1 MKMQISGRLGNQLFQ
16 WAYAHQLADQ
26 FKVQIHPFVDKLHF
40 SPSEES
46 IYSVQGMKCIH
57 IADQKTF
64 DLGGQI
70 FRILDKIS
78 SMNSKLAENIS
89 RKSGILRQADAY
101 IIPEVRVKPW
111 LVSGFYIAAKS
122 AEIYGDHL
130 WEILKCI
137 IEPMFISKKFSLN
150 LPDTYQAIH
159 VRRGDF
165 QTLQKTFGL
174 LDVEWYLRNLDFN
187 LPIVL
192 ATDDLVGAQ
201 EIINRIKPD
210 IVLDPDL
217 VNPIETLAILANSEK
232 LVLANSTF
240 SWWAGFC
247 VSRTG
252 GQVIFPKPF
261 YLSEPWKNESM
272 ILPSFIE
279 QPSSFI

>member
-1 MKMQISGRLGNQLFQ
+1 MQISGRLGNQLFQ

-40 SPSEES
+40 SSSEDS
-46 IYSVQGMKCIH
+46 IYSLQGMRCVH
-57 IADQKTF
+57 IANEKTF

-78 SMNSKLAENIS
+78 SVNPKIS
-89 RKSGILRQADAY
+89 NYLSYKSGILRQSDAY
-101 IIPEVRVKPW
+101 IMPELRFKPW
-111 LVSGFYIAAKS
+111 LVSGFYIS
-122 AEIYGDHL
+122 AEPAKLYGDHL
-130 WEILKCI
+130 WGILKKI
-137 IEPMFISKKFSLN
+137 IEPVFIFQKITLN
-150 LPDTYQAIH
+150 LPDKYQAIH

-165 QTLQKTFGL
+165 QTMQKTFGL
-174 LDVEWYLRNLDFN
+174 LDENWYERNLDFN

-192 ATDDLVGAQ
+192 ATDDLIGAQ
-201 EIINRIKPD
+201 EIINKIKPD
-210 IVLDPDL
+210 IVLDPA
-217 VNPIETLAILANSEK
+217 VVSPIETLAILANSKK
-232 LVLANSTF
+232 LILANSTF

-272 ILPSFIE
+272 ILPNFIE
-279 QPSSFI
+279 RPSSFI